1 MFFSKSRSITRAIL
15 HGLSVLGILLA
26 AGGNAMTAYA
36 AAPTNDKIE
45 NAAKITTNPYLGN
58 VADVVPATT
67 TATDPVLSC
76 TGNKGQDSV
85 WWTFATPSS
94 GEALIHT
101 QTSEYD
107 TVLAVFK
114 KDPSNPGAL
123 IELGCDDN
131 SGGSGTSQLLLPLRG
146 GIRYY
151 IEVVRKTGTTSS
163 SPDKAHIHYS
173 FTSKTVAPS
182 TPSGRKWDADET
194 PLFSYSDGWS
204 DYPWPGTHHNSIKI
218 SNNVNNTAVAY
229 FDGGRIDVVYAI
241 NTNMGSLDIFIDDV
255 LMGTVG
261 QGSATPEY
269 PYAWSSPVLTDNV
282 HKLTLKHSVGGT
294 SANFDYIQVFS
305 YPDVIPP
312 GKITTLTAETGATT
326 GKIILKW
333 TATGDDLNVGT
344 ATSYDLRYFL
354 DNGVAP
360 DCVLDWASG
369 TTYSGA
375 MPAPGIAG
383 SDQQI
388 TLSGFAPGVKYYFCL
403 AAVDEVG
410 NVGTPSNRVSAIAK
424 SGTIYGEGTYDDAH
438 TGWTYVGN
446 WELVNNPDARANTQH
461 NSTKVGDFASFSF
474 NGTHFVY
481 TYITGAANGVVDVYI
496 DNVYETT
503 IDQYT
508 FYPNSFSYTSPML
521 TKGPH
526 NVRFV
531 HNSQAIVTIDQL
543 YVSAQADGG
552 APDPVT
558 DLTAIPGFND
568 GEVILSWTAP
578 GDDPAVPGP
587 QGKAFKYEVR
597 YSTTPI
603 NNEVDWDYAI
613 PVAGTI
619 PQPKTAGPGVTE
631 TMTAIGLLP
640 GAHYYF
646 AVRTFDN
653 SWYEVLSNTIDS
665 NVAYN
670 GVYAGPGLYED
681 NNPTWKYILNWVNV
695 ADTNATGGHYRRV
708 NTTLSNSAAA
718 RFWFT
723 GSKFRLTFSRN
734 TGLGLVDVYVDG
746 VKVGTINQKG
756 LTLLWNQN
764 WAWTG
769 AAGNHVVE
777 FRVVGTKANVD
788 AIRIW
793 P

>member
-1 MFFSKSRSITRAIL
+1 MFFQKSRSLSRAIV
-15 HGLSVLGILLA
+15 HGLTVLGVILA

-36 AAPTNDKIE
+36 AIPSNDKIE
-45 NAAKITTNPYLGN
+45 NAAKITTNPYAGN

-85 WWTFATPSS
+85 WWTFMPPSS
-94 GEALIHT
+94 GESWIHT
-101 QTSEYD
+101 NTSEYD
-107 TVLAVFK
+107 TVLAVYK
-114 KDPSNPGAL
+114 KDAANPGAL

-131 SGGSGTSQLLLPLRG
+131 SGDGNASALILPLRG
-146 GIRYY
+146 GVRYY
-151 IEVVRKTGTTSS
+151 IEVVRKTGTAAS

-173 FTSKTVAPS
+173 FTSKVVAPS

-194 PLFSYSDGWS
+194 PLFAYSDGWS
-204 DYPWPGTHHNSIKI
+204 DFPWFGAHHGSIKI

-241 NTNMGSLDIFIDDV
+241 NTNMGSLDIFIDNV
-255 LMGTVG
+255 LMATVG
-261 QGSATPEY
+261 QNGTPGY
-269 PYAWSSPVLTDNV
+269 PYTWNSPLLSDNV
-282 HKLTLKHSVGGT
+282 HKLTLRHGVGGT
-294 SANFDYIQVFS
+294 SANFDYIMVFS

-312 GKITTLTAETGATT
+312 GKITSLTAETGATI

-354 DNGVAP
+354 DTGVAP

-383 SDQQI
+383 SAQQV
-388 TLSGFAPGVKYYFCL
+388 TLNGFAPGVKYYFCL

-410 NVGTPSNRVSAIAK
+410 NVGAPSNRVSAIAK
-424 SGTIYGEGTYDDAH
+424 TGTIYGQGTYDDIHA
-438 TGWTYVGN
+438 GWTYVGN
-446 WELVNNPDARANTQH
+446 WELVNNPDARNNTQH
-461 NSTKVGDFASFSF
+461 NSTKIDDFASFSF

-481 TYITGAANGVVDVYI
+481 TYITGAANGMVDVYI
-496 DNVYETT
+496 DNAYVTT

-521 TKGPH
+521 ALGPH

-531 HNSQAIVTIDQL
+531 HKSQAIVTIDQL
-543 YVSAQADGG
+543 YVSAVADGG
-552 APDPVT
+552 APDPIT
-558 DLTAIPGFND
+558 DLAAVPGPFD
-568 GEVILSWTAP
+568 GEVDLSWTAP
-578 GDDPAVPGP
+578 GDDPGNV
-587 QGKAFKYEVR
+587 GKALKYEVR
-597 YSTTPI
+597 YSPTPI
-603 NNEVDWDYAI
+603 NNEVDWDYAL
-613 PVAGTI
+613 PVAGTL
-619 PQPKTAGPGVTE
+619 PQPLAGGSLE
-631 TMTAIGLLP
+631 SMTAINLPP

-653 SWYEVLSNTIDS
+653 AYYEVLSNTVDS
-665 NVAYN
+665 DVKYN

-681 NNPTWKYILNWVNV
+681 NHSVWKYILTWNNV
-695 ADTNATGGHYRRV
+695 VDANATAGHYRRA
-708 NTTLSNSAAA
+708 NNLIPNSAAA

-734 TGLGLVDVYVDG
+734 VGYGKLDVYVDG
-746 VKVGTINQKG
+746 TKVGTINQNG
-756 LTLLWNQN
+756 VAELWNQY

-769 AAGNHVVE
+769 AAGNHVIE
-777 FRVVGTKANVD
+777 FRVVGNKATID

>member
-1 MFFSKSRSITRAIL
+1 MFFQKSRSLSRAIL
-15 HGLSVLGILLA
+15 HGLTVLGVILA

-36 AAPTNDKIE
+36 AIPSNDKIE
-45 NAAKITTNPYLGN
+45 NAAKISANPYVGN

-67 TATDPVLSC
+67 SATDPVLSC

-85 WWTFATPSS
+85 WWTFVPPSS
-94 GEALIHT
+94 GESWIHT
-101 QTSEYD
+101 STSEYD
-107 TVLAVFK
+107 TVLAVYK
-114 KDPSNPGAL
+114 KDAANPGAL

-131 SGGSGTSQLLLPLRG
+131 SGDGNASALLLPLRG

-151 IEVVRKTGTTSS
+151 IEVVRKTGTAAS

-173 FTSKTVAPS
+173 FTSKVVAPS

-194 PLFSYSDGWS
+194 PLFAYSDGWS
-204 DYPWPGTHHNSIKI
+204 DFPWFGAHHGSIKI

-241 NTNMGSLDIFIDDV
+241 NTNMGSLDIFIDNV
-255 LMGTVG
+255 LMATVG
-261 QGSATPEY
+261 QNGTPGY
-269 PYAWSSPVLTDNV
+269 PYTWNSPLLSDNV
-282 HKLTLKHSVGGT
+282 HKLTLRHGVGGT
-294 SANFDYIQVFS
+294 SANFDYIMVFS

-312 GKITTLTAETGATT
+312 GKITSLTAETGATI

-354 DNGVAP
+354 DTGVAP

-383 SDQQI
+383 SAQQV
-388 TLSGFAPGVKYYFCL
+388 TLNGFAPGVKYYFCL

-410 NVGTPSNRVSAIAK
+410 NVGAPSNRVSAIAK
-424 SGTIYGEGTYDDAH
+424 TGTIYGQGTYDDIHA
-438 TGWTYVGN
+438 GWTYVGN
-446 WELVNNPDARANTQH
+446 WELVNNPDARNNTQH
-461 NSTKVGDFASFSF
+461 NSTKIDDFASFSF

-481 TYITGAANGVVDVYI
+481 TYITGAANGMVDVYI
-496 DNVYETT
+496 DNAYVTT

-521 TKGPH
+521 ALGPH

-531 HNSQAIVTIDQL
+531 HKSQAIVTIDQL
-543 YVSAQADGG
+543 YVSAVADGG
-552 APDPVT
+552 APDPIT
-558 DLTAIPGFND
+558 DLAAVPGPFD
-568 GEVILSWTAP
+568 GEVDLSWTAP
-578 GDDPAVPGP
+578 GDDPGNV
-587 QGKAFKYEVR
+587 GKALKYEVR
-597 YSTTPI
+597 YSPTPI
-603 NNEVDWDYAI
+603 NNEVDWDYAL
-613 PVAGTI
+613 PVAGTL
-619 PQPKTAGPGVTE
+619 PQPLAGGSLE
-631 TMTAIGLLP
+631 SMTAINLPP

-653 SWYEVLSNTIDS
+653 AYYEVLSNTVDS
-665 NVAYN
+665 DVKYN

-681 NNPTWKYILNWVNV
+681 NHSVWKYILTWNNV
-695 ADTNATGGHYRRV
+695 VDANATAGHYRRA
-708 NTTLSNSAAA
+708 NNLIPNSAAA

-734 TGLGLVDVYVDG
+734 VGYGKLDVYVDG
-746 VKVGTINQKG
+746 TKVGTINQNG
-756 LTLLWNQN
+756 VAELWNQY

-769 AAGNHVVE
+769 AAGNHVIE
-777 FRVVGTKANVD
+777 FRVVGNKATID

>member
-1 MFFSKSRSITRAIL
+1 MLVQKYRLITRTVL
-15 HGLSVLGILLA
+15 HGLTVLGVILA
-26 AGGNAMTAYA
+26 AGANTFTAYA
-36 AAPTNDKIE
+36 AVPTNDKIE
-45 NAAKITTNPYLGN
+45 NAAKITGDLYVGN

-67 TATDPVLSC
+67 SATDPVLSC

-85 WWTFATPSS
+85 WWTFVPASS
-94 GEALIHT
+94 GEVWLHT
-101 QTSEYD
+101 NTSEYD
-107 TVLAVFK
+107 TVLGVFK
-114 KDPSNPGAL
+114 KDAANPGAL

-131 SGGSGTSQLLLPLRG
+131 SGDGNASSLLMPLRG

-151 IEVVRKTGTTSS
+151 VEVVRKTGTAAS

-173 FTSKTVAPS
+173 FTSKQVAPS

-194 PLFSYSDGWS
+194 PLFAYTDGWS
-204 DYPWPGTHHNSIKI
+204 DYLWAGAHHNNIKI

-229 FDGGRIDVVYAI
+229 FDGGRVDVVYAL

-255 LMGTVG
+255 LMATVG
-261 QGSATPEY
+261 QGSGTPAY
-269 PYAWSSPVLTDNV
+269 PFSWSSPALSDNV
-282 HKLTLKHSVGGT
+282 HKLTLRHGVGGT

-312 GKITTLTAETGATT
+312 GKITSLVAETGATT
-326 GKIILKW
+326 GKIVLKW
-333 TATGDDLNVGT
+333 TATGDDLNIGT
-344 ATSYDLRYFL
+344 ATEYDLRYFL

-369 TTYSGA
+369 THYSGG
-375 MPAPGIAG
+375 MPVPGIAG
-383 SDQQI
+383 SAQQI
-388 TLSGFAPGVKYYFCL
+388 NLSGFAPGVKYYFCL

-424 SGTIYGEGTYDDAH
+424 SGTTYGEGIYDDAH

-461 NSTKVGDFASFSF
+461 NSSKVDDFASFSF

-481 TYITGAANGVVDVYI
+481 TYITGAANGMVDVYI
-496 DNVYETT
+496 DNAFVTT

-531 HNSQAIVTIDQL
+531 HKSQAIVTIDQL

-552 APDPVT
+552 APDPIT
-558 DLTAIPGFND
+558 DLVAVPGPFN
-568 GEVILSWTAP
+568 GEVKLTWTAP
-578 GDDPAVPGP
+578 GDDPGQVL
-587 QGKAFKYEVR
+587 KAWKYEVR
-597 YSTTPI
+597 YSTSPI
-603 NNEVDWDYAI
+603 NNEVDWDYAL
-613 PVAGTI
+613 PVSGTYPT
-619 PQPKTAGPGVTE
+619 PQTGGLIE

-646 AVRTFDN
+646 AVRTFDD
-653 SWYEVLSNTIDS
+653 SWYEVLSNTADS
-665 NVAYN
+665 DVKYE

-681 NNPTWKYILNWVNV
+681 NHAIWKYNLTWNEVTDV
-695 ADTNATGGHYRRV
+695 NATAGHYRRV
-708 NTTLSNSAAA
+708 NTTLANSASA
-718 RFWFT
+718 RFWFN

-734 TGLGLVDVYVDG
+734 TGYGLIDVYVDG

-756 LTLLWNQN
+756 TSLLWNQN
-764 WAWTG
+764 WVWTG
-769 AAGNHVVE
+769 TAGLHVVE
-777 FRVVGTKANVD
+777 FRVVGTKGNVD